1 MTAPQL
7 GAESFLF
14 QWNFFERAI
23 SNYSIILKMF
33 QHMEAEKDLFAHMPK
48 VFVEETIFDSCQ
60 IVMRGNGTGEFFSVD
75 GSLKAVDWVK
85 IERKKGRAFSPTV
98 SHDAFGY
105 GTLYVYPLKRNI
117 HVFCYLLFGKKKSI
131 DLDANTLRDLELLCE
146 IMNRF
151 ILLNMRI
158 DELKAAE
165 DAKVAQLDTRLA
177 TTKTLLEN
185 VIDQF
190 PHALF
195 LLDKRGTICF
205 ANKTASDEFT
215 RGKDLVGERIED
227 VLGGIEKALLGKDVV
242 LQGELHHRSGDEYK
256 LYSLESYPIKDGKG
270 RAVFKSLVLKN
281 VVDERVEEEENT
293 YRGRMESIGKLAGGV
308 AHDFNNVLTG
318 ILGYA
323 SLMKKVAPE
332 EGPIGRYAGVI
343 EASAKRAASLTEH
356 LLNFSRRQRTQA
368 TDVVDLNSLLCDV
381 LFLVRESFRTINV
394 EKDLDASLPSI
405 MGDAGELQ
413 HVFLNLCVNAK
424 DAMCDGGTL
433 TITTSRVATG
443 GKAGFAAVKIH
454 DTGPGIDES
463 LKKRVFEPYFTT
475 KTENKKLGMGL
486 YLVQKTVKCHGGFIE
501 LESGAETGTTF
512 TLYFPLVEAAGE
524 PPKEFVPPARDSRKR
539 TILVVDD
546 EEVVR
551 NLLAGL
557 LSQEGY
563 EVLQAEDGAAAV
575 ALFES
580 RGTSIDLVVLDMI
593 MPRMKGEE
601 VLARLRDMPAPLP
614 RVVISSGFMTE
625 EQRDRLKEYGVD
637 GFLDK
642 PYGEEDA
649 LNVVRSVLAKD
660 PVCSRSGARSGE

>member
-1 MTAPQL
+1 MAAHQL

-33 QHMEAEKDLFAHMPK
+33 QHVEVEKDLLAHMPK
-48 VFVEETIFDSCQ
+48 VFVEETIFDACQ
-60 IVMRGNGTGEFFSVD
+60 LVMRGDGTGEFFSID
-75 GSLKAVDWVK
+75 ASLKAVDWEK
-85 IERKKGRAFSPTV
+85 IERRRGQVFSPTV
-98 SHDAFGY
+98 IQGAFGY

-117 HVFCYLLFGKKKSI
+117 HVFGYLLFGKKKSI
-131 DLDANTLRDLELLCE
+131 TLDANTVRDLELLCE

-158 DELKAAE
+158 DEFKAAE
-165 DAKVAQLDTRLA
+165 DAKIRQLDTRLA
-177 TTKTLLEN
+177 TTKTLIEN

-195 LLDKRGTICF
+195 LVDEKGSICF
-205 ANKTASDEFT
+205 ANRTARSEFM
-215 RGKDLVGERIED
+215 REKDLVGERVED
-227 VLGGIEKALLGKDVV
+227 VLGGIEKALLGKD
-242 LQGELHHRSGDEYK
+242 LILRGELHHRRGDEYK

-270 RAVFKSLVLKN
+270 RTVFKSLVLKD

-323 SLMKKVAPE
+323 SLMKKTAPQ
-332 EGPIGRYAGVI
+332 EGPLGRYAEVI

-356 LLNFSRRQRTQA
+356 LLNFSRRQKAKTV
-368 TDVVDLNSLLCDV
+368 DVVDLNSLLGDV
-381 LFLVRESFRTINV
+381 LFLVRVSFRTVNV
-394 EKDLDASLPSI
+394 EKEFEASLPPI
-405 MGDAGELQ
+405 RGDAGELQ
-413 HVFLNLCVNAK
+413 HVFLNLCINAK
-424 DAMCDGGTL
+424 DAMPEGGTL
-433 TITTSRVATG
+433 TIKTSREAVG
-443 GKAGFAAVKIH
+443 DKAGFAVVRIH
-454 DTGPGIDES
+454 DTGSGIEEDY
-463 LKKRVFEPYFTT
+463 RRQVFEPYFTT

-486 YLVQKTVKCHGGFIE
+486 YLVQKTVKRHGGFIE
-501 LESGAETGTTF
+501 LESGRETGTTF
-512 TLYFPLVEAAGE
+512 TLYFPFTESVSE
-524 PPKEFVPPARDSRKR
+524 PLKEFAQPAPDLRKR

-551 NLLAGL
+551 ELLAGL
-557 LSQEGY
+557 LSREGY
-563 EVLQAEDGAAAV
+563 EVLRAEDGATAV

-580 RGTSIDLVVLDMI
+580 RKASIDLVILDMI

-601 VLARLRDMPAPLP
+601 VLARLRGMPASPK
-614 RVVISSGFMTE
+614 VVISSGFMTE
-625 EQRDRLKEYGVD
+625 EQRDKLKEYGVD

-649 LNVVRSVLAKD
+649 LNVARSVLAKTQS
-660 PVCSRSGARSGE
+660 VFS

>member
-1 MTAPQL
+1 MTAHQL

-23 SNYSIILKMF
+23 SNYSIILKMS
-33 QHMEAEKDLFAHMPK
+33 QHMEAEKDLLAHMPK

-60 IVMRGNGTGEFFSVD
+60 LVMRGDGTGEFFSVD
-75 GSLKAVDWVK
+75 GSLKAVDWEK
-85 IERKKGRAFSPTV
+85 IERRRGRAFSPIVTQ
-98 SHDAFGY
+98 DTFGY
-105 GTLYVYPLKRNI
+105 GTLYVYPLKRAI
-117 HVFCYLLFGKKKSI
+117 HVFGYLLFGKKKSI
-131 DLDANTLRDLELLCE
+131 TLDANIVRDLELLCE

-165 DAKVAQLDTRLA
+165 DAKIRQLDTRLA

-185 VIDQF
+185 VIEQF

-195 LLDKRGTICF
+195 LLDEKGSICF
-205 ANKTASDEFT
+205 ANKTANDEFMQ
-215 RGKDLVGERIED
+215 GKELVGERIED
-227 VLGGIEKALLGKDVV
+227 VLGGIEKALLGKDVI
-242 LQGELHHRSGDEYK
+242 LRGELHHRRGGEYK
-256 LYSLESYPIKDGKG
+256 LYSLETYPIKDGKG

-281 VVDERVEEEENT
+281 VVDERVEEEETT

-323 SLMKKVAPE
+323 SLMKKVAPQ
-332 EGPIGRYAGVI
+332 EGPLGRYAEVI

-356 LLNFSRRQRTQA
+356 LLNFSRRQRTQ
-368 TDVVDLNSLLCDV
+368 TLDVVDLNSLLGDV
-381 LFLVRESFRTINV
+381 LFLVRESFRTVNV
-394 EKDLDASLPSI
+394 EKEFEASLPPI
-405 MGDAGELQ
+405 RGDAGELQ

-424 DAMCDGGTL
+424 DAMPEGGTL
-433 TITTSRVATG
+433 TITTSREAVG
-443 GKAGFAAVKIH
+443 GNAGFAAVKIR

-475 KTENKKLGMGL
+475 KTEDKKLGMGL
-486 YLVQKTVKCHGGFIE
+486 YLVQKTVKRHGGFIE

-512 TLYFPLVEAAGE
+512 TLYFPFAEPVGE
-524 PPKEFVPPARDSRKR
+524 PPKELAQPLRDLRKR

-551 NLLAGL
+551 ELLAGL

-563 EVLQAEDGAAAV
+563 EVLRAQDGVEAV
-575 ALFES
+575 ALFEG
-580 RGTSIDLVVLDMI
+580 RAASIDLVILDMI

-601 VLARLRDMPAPLP
+601 VLARLRDMPASPK
-614 RVVISSGFMTE
+614 VVISSGFMTE
-625 EQRDRLKEYGVD
+625 EQRGKLKEYGVD

-642 PYGEEDA
+642 PYGEEDV
-649 LNVVRSVLAKD
+649 LNVVRSVLAKA
-660 PVCSRSGARSGE
+660 PVFS

>member
-1 MTAPQL
+1 MAAHQL

-33 QHMEAEKDLFAHMPK
+33 QHMEAEKSLLAHMPK

-60 IVMRGNGTGEFFSVD
+60 LVVRGDGTGEFFSID
-75 GSLKAVDWVK
+75 GSLNAVDWEK
-85 IERKKGRAFSPTV
+85 IERRRGQTFSPTV
-98 SHDAFGY
+98 NQDVFGY

-117 HVFCYLLFGKKKSI
+117 HVFGYLLFGKKKSI
-131 DLDANTLRDLELLCE
+131 TLDANTVRDLELLCE

-158 DELKAAE
+158 DELKAEE
-165 DAKVAQLDTRLA
+165 DAKICQLDTRLA

-190 PHALF
+190 PHAL
-195 LLDKRGTICF
+195 LLVDEKGSICF
-205 ANKTASDEFT
+205 ANRTARSEFM
-215 RGKDLVGERIED
+215 REKDLVGERIED
-227 VLGGIEKALLGKDVV
+227 VLGGIEKALLGKD
-242 LQGELHHRSGDEYK
+242 LILRGELHHRRGDEYK
-256 LYSLESYPIKDGKG
+256 LYSLESYPIKNGKG
-270 RAVFKSLVLKN
+270 RTTFKSLVLKD

-323 SLMKKVAPE
+323 SLMKKMAPQ
-332 EGPIGRYAGVI
+332 EGPLGRYAEVI

-356 LLNFSRRQRTQA
+356 LLNFSRRQKTK
-368 TDVVDLNSLLCDV
+368 TVDVVDLNSLLGDV

-394 EKDLDASLPSI
+394 EKEFETSLPPI
-405 MGDAGELQ
+405 RGDAGELQ
-413 HVFLNLCVNAK
+413 HVFLNLCINAK
-424 DAMCDGGTL
+424 DAMPEGGTL
-433 TITTSRVATG
+433 TIKTSREAAG
-443 GKAGFAAVKIH
+443 DKAGFAVVKIH
-454 DTGPGIDES
+454 DTGPGIDEDCRR
-463 LKKRVFEPYFTT
+463 RVFEPYFTT
-475 KTENKKLGMGL
+475 KTEHKKLGMGL
-486 YLVQKTVKCHGGFIE
+486 YLVQKTVKRHGGFIE
-501 LESGAETGTTF
+501 LESGPETGTTF
-512 TLYFPLVEAAGE
+512 TLYFPFTESASE
-524 PPKEFVPPARDSRKR
+524 PLMKELAQPAPDLRKR

-551 NLLAGL
+551 DLLAGL

-563 EVLQAEDGAAAV
+563 EVLRAEDGRTAV
-575 ALFES
+575 ALLES
-580 RGTSIDLVVLDMI
+580 RAASIDLVILDMI
-593 MPRMKGEE
+593 MPRMKGEK
-601 VLARLRDMPAPLP
+601 VLARLRGIPASPK
-614 RVVISSGFMTE
+614 VVISSGFMTE
-625 EQRDRLKEYGVD
+625 EQRDKLKEYGVD

-649 LNVVRSVLAKD
+649 LKIVRSVLAKTQ
-660 PVCSRSGARSGE
+660 PVFP

>member
-1 MTAPQL
+1 MTAHQL
-7 GAESFLF
+7 SAESFLF

-23 SNYSIILKMF
+23 SNYSIIIKMF
-33 QHMEAEKDLFAHMPK
+33 QHMEAEKDLVAHMPR

-60 IVMRGNGTGEFFSVD
+60 LVMRGDGTGEFFSVD
-75 GSLKAVDWVK
+75 GSLKSVDWER
-85 IERKKGRAFSPTV
+85 IERRRGRTFSPIV
-98 SHDAFGY
+98 AQDVFGY

-117 HVFCYLLFGKKKSI
+117 HVFGYLLFGKKKSI
-131 DLDANTLRDLELLCE
+131 TLDANTVRDLELLCE

-165 DAKVAQLDTRLA
+165 DAKIRQLDTRLA

-195 LLDKRGTICF
+195 LLDEKGTICF
-205 ANKTASDEFT
+205 ANKTANDEFV

-227 VLGGIEKALLGKDVV
+227 VLGGIEKALLGKDTI
-242 LQGELHHRSGDEYK
+242 LRGELHHRRGGEYK
-256 LYSLESYPIKDGKG
+256 LYSLESYPIRDDKGK
-270 RAVFKSLVLKN
+270 AVFKSLILKN
-281 VVDERVEEEENT
+281 VVDERVEEEEST

-323 SLMKKVAPE
+323 SLMKKMAPQ
-332 EGPIGRYAGVI
+332 EGPLGRYAEVI

-356 LLNFSRRQRTQA
+356 LLNFSRRQRTQ
-368 TDVVDLNSLLCDV
+368 TVDLVDLNALLGDV
-381 LFLVRESFRTINV
+381 LFLVRESFRTVNV
-394 EKDLDASLPSI
+394 EKDFDASLSPI
-405 MGDAGELQ
+405 RGDAGELQ

-424 DAMCDGGTL
+424 DAMPQGGTL
-433 TITTSRVATG
+433 TITTSRETAG
-443 GKAGFAAVKIH
+443 DKAGFAAVKIR

-463 LKKRVFEPYFTT
+463 LKRRVFEPYFTT

-486 YLVQKTVKCHGGFIE
+486 YLVQKTVKRHGGFIE
-501 LESGAETGTTF
+501 LESGAETGTIF
-512 TLYFPLVEAAGE
+512 TLYFPFVEPASE
-524 PPKEFVPPARDSRKR
+524 PPEEFAQPVRDLRKR
-539 TILVVDD
+539 TVLVVDD

-551 NLLAGL
+551 DLIAGL

-563 EVLQAEDGAAAV
+563 EVLRAEDGTAAIA
-575 ALFES
+575 AFES
-580 RGTSIDLVVLDMI
+580 RAGSIDLVILDMI
-593 MPRMKGEE
+593 MPRMRGEE
-601 VLARLRDMPAPLP
+601 VLARLRGMPVSPK
-614 RVVISSGFMTE
+614 VVISSGFMSE

-649 LNVVRSVLAKD
+649 LNVVRSVLAKA
-660 PVCSRSGARSGE
+660 PVLS

>member
-1 MTAPQL
+1 MAPNQL

-33 QHMEAEKDLFAHMPK
+33 QHMEAEKDLFAHMPR

-60 IVMRGNGTGEFFSVD
+60 LVARGDGTGTFFSID
-75 GSLKAVDWVK
+75 GSLKAVDWEK
-85 IERKKGRAFSPTV
+85 IERRRGQTFSPTV
-98 SHDAFGY
+98 IQGAFGY

-117 HVFCYLLFGKKKSI
+117 HVFGYLLFGKKKSI
-131 DLDANTLRDLELLCE
+131 TLDANTVRDLELLCE

-158 DELKAAE
+158 DEFKAEE
-165 DAKVAQLDTRLA
+165 DAKIRRLDTRLA

-190 PHALF
+190 PHS
-195 LLDKRGTICF
+195 LLLVDEKGRICF
-205 ANKTASDEFT
+205 ANGTARGEFMQE
-215 RGKDLVGERIED
+215 KDLVGERIED
-227 VLGGIEKALLGKDVV
+227 VLGGIEKALLGKD
-242 LQGELHHRSGDEYK
+242 LILRGELHHRRGDEYK
-256 LYSLESYPIKDGKG
+256 LYSLESYPIKDGNG
-270 RAVFKSLVLKN
+270 RTVFKSVVLKD

-323 SLMKKVAPE
+323 SLMKKIAPQ
-332 EGPIGRYAGVI
+332 EGPLGRYAEVI
-343 EASAKRAASLTEH
+343 EASAKRAATLTEH
-356 LLNFSRRQRTQA
+356 LLNFSRRQKTKIV
-368 TDVVDLNSLLCDV
+368 DVVDLNSLLGDV

-394 EKDLDASLPSI
+394 EKKFDASLPPVR
-405 MGDAGELQ
+405 GDAGELQ

-424 DAMCDGGTL
+424 DAMPEGGTL
-433 TITTSRVATG
+433 TIKTSREAVG
-443 GKAGFAAVKIH
+443 ESGGFAVVRIS
-454 DTGPGIDES
+454 DTGTGIEEECRR
-463 LKKRVFEPYFTT
+463 RVFEPYFTT

-486 YLVQKTVKCHGGFIE
+486 YLVQKTVKRHGGFIE
-501 LESGAETGTTF
+501 LESGPETGTTF
-512 TLYFPLVEAAGE
+512 TLYFPFTESASE
-524 PPKEFVPPARDSRKR
+524 PAKEPTQPTRDSRKR

-551 NLLAGL
+551 ELLAGL

-563 EVLQAEDGAAAV
+563 EVLRAEDGRTAV

-580 RGTSIDLVVLDMI
+580 RAPSIDLVILDMI

-601 VLARLRDMPAPLP
+601 VLARLRSMPLSPK
-614 RVVISSGFMTE
+614 VVISSGFMTE
-625 EQRDRLKEYGVD
+625 EQRDKLKDYGVD

-649 LNVVRSVLAKD
+649 LNVVRSVLAKAQ
-660 PVCSRSGARSGE
+660 PVFS

>member
-1 MTAPQL
+1 MTAHQL

-33 QHMEAEKDLFAHMPK
+33 QHMEAEKDLLAHMPK

-60 IVMRGNGTGEFFSVD
+60 LVMRGDGTGEFFSVD
-75 GSLKAVDWVK
+75 GSLKAVDWEK
-85 IERKKGRAFSPTV
+85 IERRRGRAFSPIVTQ
-98 SHDAFGY
+98 DTFGY
-105 GTLYVYPLKRNI
+105 GTLYVYPLKRAI
-117 HVFCYLLFGKKKSI
+117 HVFGYLLFGKKKSI
-131 DLDANTLRDLELLCE
+131 TLDANIVRDLELLCE

-165 DAKVAQLDTRLA
+165 DAKIRQLDTRLA

-185 VIDQF
+185 VIEQF

-195 LLDKRGTICF
+195 LLDEKGSICF
-205 ANKTASDEFT
+205 ANKTANDEFMQ
-215 RGKDLVGERIED
+215 GKELVGERIED
-227 VLGGIEKALLGKDVV
+227 VLGGIEKALLGKDVI
-242 LQGELHHRSGDEYK
+242 LRGELHHRRGGEYK
-256 LYSLESYPIKDGKG
+256 LYSLETYPIKDGKG

-281 VVDERVEEEENT
+281 VVDERVEEEETT

-323 SLMKKVAPE
+323 SLMKKVAPQ
-332 EGPIGRYAGVI
+332 EGPLGRYAEVI

-356 LLNFSRRQRTQA
+356 LLNFSRRQRTQ
-368 TDVVDLNSLLCDV
+368 TLDVVDLNSLLGDV
-381 LFLVRESFRTINV
+381 LFLVRESFRTVNV
-394 EKDLDASLPSI
+394 EKEFEASLPPI
-405 MGDAGELQ
+405 RGDAGELQ

-424 DAMCDGGTL
+424 DAMPEGGTL
-433 TITTSRVATG
+433 TITTSREAVG
-443 GKAGFAAVKIH
+443 GNAGFAAVKIR

-475 KTENKKLGMGL
+475 KTEDKKLGMGL
-486 YLVQKTVKCHGGFIE
+486 YLVQKTVKRHGGFIE

-512 TLYFPLVEAAGE
+512 TLYFPFAEPVGE
-524 PPKEFVPPARDSRKR
+524 PPKELAQPMRDLRKR

-551 NLLAGL
+551 ELLAGL

-563 EVLQAEDGAAAV
+563 EVLRAQDGVEAV
-575 ALFES
+575 ALFEG
-580 RGTSIDLVVLDMI
+580 RAVSIDLVILDMI

-601 VLARLRDMPAPLP
+601 VLARLRDMPASPK
-614 RVVISSGFMTE
+614 VVISSGFMTE
-625 EQRDRLKEYGVD
+625 EQRGKLKEYGVD

-642 PYGEEDA
+642 PYGEEDV
-649 LNVVRSVLAKD
+649 LNVVRSVLAKA
-660 PVCSRSGARSGE
+660 PVFS